1 MVLESPDVATARRA
15 AVYRVGWSA
24 GLPYPVR
31 NVWRRRRGLLGMIV
45 GVGIAL
51 GLGMTM
57 LAVSQASI
65 DLFTG
70 DYKVSS
76 ADLYVTTEGG
86 KPVPVLAGETP
97 GTIDD
102 ARHVMAQI
110 RGLPGVTALLGEMTW
125 TLERELPG
133 PQVHDAP
140 KELLTVMGVEGDPN
154 DIPGALRLDLGR
166 WPRRNDEIMLGAK
179 LARDKGLTLGN
190 TLRLAG
196 RDFQVVGIGRL
207 RGFGLSGDS
216 LGYIQRES
224 LRQRAALADIVNM
237 IAIATTD
244 PPTTRQRIDDLE
256 SLSPYSAADLI
267 RMAEEAN
274 QAGVVIRFIMV
285 LLTLVIAALFVANML
300 SRSVSERRL
309 ELATLK
315 AIGMPGSTI
324 IWAIAG
330 EALLVCVAAY
340 VVGVGMALCF
350 GYLINELVAK
360 SYGFESLFAVDAGSF
375 ILVFV
380 VAVGLG
386 LLAGLFPAR
395 QATRVDPV
403 DVLREA

>member
-1 MVLESPDVATARRA
+1 MVTVGGAPLYRA
-15 AVYRVGWSA
+15 GWSA
-24 GLPYPVR
+24 GLPYPAR
-31 NVWRRRRGLLGMIV
+31 NVWRRRGSLLGMIV

-57 LAVSQASI
+57 LAVSQASVE
-65 DLFTG
+65 LFTG
-70 DYKVSS
+70 DFKASS

-86 KPVPVLAGETP
+86 KPIPILAGETP
-97 GTIDD
+97 GTIED
-102 ARHVMAQI
+102 ARHVMAQL
-110 RGLPGVTALLGEMTW
+110 RGLPGVTVVVGEMSW
-125 TLERELPG
+125 TLERERPG
-133 PQVHDAP
+133 PRVHDAP

-154 DIPGALRLDLGR
+154 DIPGALRLDEGR

-179 LARDKGLTLGN
+179 LARDKGLHVGGTV
-190 TLRLAG
+190 RLAG
-196 RDFQVVGIGRL
+196 RDFRIVGIGRL
-207 RGFGLSGDS
+207 RGFGLSTDS
-216 LGYIQRES
+216 LAFIQLQS
-224 LRQRAALADIVNM
+224 LRQRAQIGDVVNM
-237 IAIATTD
+237 IAIATTSPD
-244 PPTTRQRIDDLE
+244 VTRQRIDDLE
-256 SLSPYSAADLI
+256 SLSVFSASDLVRLAEQANEAGTVI
-267 RMAEEAN
+267 RM
-274 QAGVVIRFIMV
+274 IMV

-315 AIGMPGSTI
+315 AIGMPGRTL

-340 VVGVGMALCF
+340 FVGVAMSLFF

-360 SYGFESLFAVDAGSF
+360 MYGFESLYAVDAGSF

-380 VAVGLG
+380 VAVALG
-386 LLAGLFPAR
+386 VLAGLMPAR

>member
-1 MVLESPDVATARRA
+1 VATVRRA
-15 AVYRVGWSA
+15 AIYRPGWSA

-70 DYKVSS
+70 DYRVSS
-76 ADLYVTTEGG
+76 AQLYVTTEGG
-86 KPVPVLAGETP
+86 KPVPILAGETP
-97 GTIDD
+97 GTIEN
-102 ARHVMAQI
+102 ARHVMAQL
-110 RGLPGVTALLGEMTW
+110 RGLPGVTAVLGEMTW
-125 TLERELPG
+125 TLERERPG
-133 PQVHDAP
+133 PKVHDTP

-154 DIPGALRLDLGR
+154 DIPGALRLDSGR
-166 WPRRNDEIMLGAK
+166 WPRRTDEIMLGAK
-179 LARDKGLTLGN
+179 LARDKRLTLGD

-196 RDFQVVGIGRL
+196 RDFTVVGIGRL
-207 RGFGLSGDS
+207 RGFGFSGDS
-216 LGYIQRES
+216 LGYIELQS
-224 LRQRAALADIVNM
+224 LRQRASIGDVVNM
-237 IAIATTD
+237 IAVATTN
-244 PPTTRQRIDDLE
+244 PPVTRQRIDDLE
-256 SLSPYSAADLI
+256 SLSTFSAADLI
-267 RMAEEAN
+267 RQAEDAN

-324 IWAIAG
+324 IWSIAG

-340 VVGVGMALCF
+340 FVGIGMALLF

-360 SYGFESLFAVDAGSF
+360 AYGFESLFAVDAGSF
-375 ILVFV
+375 LLVFV
-380 VAVGLG
+380 IAVGLG
-386 LLAGLFPAR
+386 LLAGLMPAR

>member
-1 MVLESPDVATARRA
+1 VATARRA
-15 AVYRVGWSA
+15 AIYRPGWSA

-70 DYKVSS
+70 DYRVSS
-76 ADLYVTTEGG
+76 AQLYVTTEGG
-86 KPVPVLAGETP
+86 KPVPILAGETP
-97 GTIDD
+97 GTIED
-102 ARHVMAQI
+102 ARHVMAQL
-110 RGLPGVTALLGEMTW
+110 RGLPGVTAVLGEMTW
-125 TLERELPG
+125 TLERERPG
-133 PQVHDAP
+133 PKVHDAP

-154 DIPGALRLDLGR
+154 DIPGALRLDSGR
-166 WPRRNDEIMLGAK
+166 WPRRTDEIMLGAK
-179 LARDKGLTLGN
+179 LARDKGLTLGD

-196 RDFQVVGIGRL
+196 RDFTVVGLGRL
-207 RGFGLSGDS
+207 RGFGFSGDS
-216 LGYIQRES
+216 LGYVELQS
-224 LRQRAALADIVNM
+224 LRQRASIGDVVNM
-237 IAIATTD
+237 IAVATTN
-244 PPTTRQRIDDLE
+244 PPVTRQRIEDLE
-256 SLSPYSAADLI
+256 SLSAFSADDLI
-267 RMAEEAN
+267 RQAEEAN
-274 QAGVVIRFIMV
+274 QSGVVIRIIMV

-324 IWAIAG
+324 IWSIAG

-340 VVGVGMALCF
+340 FVGIGQALLY

-360 SYGFESLFAVDAGSF
+360 AYGFESLFAVDAGSF
-375 ILVFV
+375 LLVFV
-380 VAVGLG
+380 IAVGLG
-386 LLAGLFPAR
+386 VLAGLLPAR

>member
-1 MVLESPDVATARRA
+1 VATPRQGT
-15 AVYRVGWSA
+15 VYRASWSA

-31 NVWRRRRGLLGMIV
+31 NVWRRRRGLFGMIL

-86 KPVPVLAGETP
+86 KPVPILAGETP

-125 TLERELPG
+125 SLERELPG
-133 PQVHDAP
+133 PKVHDAP

-154 DIPGALRLDLGR
+154 DIPGALRLDEGR
-166 WPRRNDEIMLGAK
+166 WPRRNDEIMLGTK
-179 LARDKGLTLGN
+179 LSRDKGLPLGS
-190 TLRLAG
+190 TVRLAG

-207 RGFGLSGDS
+207 RGFGFSGDS

-224 LRQRAALADIVNM
+224 LRQRASLADIVNM
-237 IAIATTD
+237 IAVASKD
-244 PPTTRQRIDDLE
+244 PPATRQRIDDLE
-256 SLSPYSAADLI
+256 SLSVFSADDLI
-267 RMAEEAN
+267 RLAEEAN

-300 SRSVSERRL
+300 SRSVAERRL
-309 ELATLK
+309 
-315 AIGMPGSTI
+315 
-324 IWAIAG
+324 
-330 EALLVCVAAY
+330 
-340 VVGVGMALCF
+340 
-350 GYLINELVAK
+350 
-360 SYGFESLFAVDAGSF
+360 
-375 ILVFV
+375 
-380 VAVGLG
+380 
-386 LLAGLFPAR
+386 
-395 QATRVDPV
+395 
-403 DVLREA
+403 VLQ